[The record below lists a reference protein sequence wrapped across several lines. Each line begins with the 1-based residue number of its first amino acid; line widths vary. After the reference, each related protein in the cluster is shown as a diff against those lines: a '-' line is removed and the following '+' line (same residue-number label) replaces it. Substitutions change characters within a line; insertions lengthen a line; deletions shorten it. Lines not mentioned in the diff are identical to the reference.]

1 MAVRRPSFLLL
12 LVMLLGWLQVLRV
25 NSLEQDNQSSSNLDH
40 DTKSSSSNLEQDT
53 VSSGSTLEQDSIS
66 SSRLEQN
73 IESNS
78 IKEYNKRG
86 SSSWEQDIKSSS
98 VSLEQ
103 DTGSSRSSSLEQ
115 DIRDQIVA
123 DLGLGRL
130 PDIARVST
138 L

>member
-12 LVMLLGWLQVLRV
+12 LVLLLGWLQVLRV
-25 NSLEQDNQSSSNLDH
+25 NSLEQDNKRSSNLDY

-53 VSSGSTLEQDSIS
+53 VSSGST
-66 SSRLEQN
+66 
-73 IESNS
+73 SNS

-86 SSSWEQDIKSSS
+86 SSSLEQDIKSSS

-103 DTGSSRSSSLEQ
+103 DTGSSSSLEQ